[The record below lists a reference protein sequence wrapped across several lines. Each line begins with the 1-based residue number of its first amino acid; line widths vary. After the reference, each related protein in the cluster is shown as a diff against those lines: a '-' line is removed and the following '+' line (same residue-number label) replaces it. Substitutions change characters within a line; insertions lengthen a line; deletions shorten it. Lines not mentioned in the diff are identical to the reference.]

1 MDAAPSISELF
12 PSNSNTASGPRQA
25 DELGQED
32 FLKLM
37 IAQLE
42 NQDPTKP
49 LENTEFLSQM
59 AQFSTVEG
67 IQGIQEGF
75 GNLSGVLSANQ
86 TLQAASLVGQKV
98 VTESNLGVLADG
110 ETLDATIDLPQTSG
124 AVTLYIQD
132 MAGNLVHSRAMGPS
146 APGEIKVQW
155 DGIKDDGSLALPGQ
169 YRVSAESFS
178 QGQIEAVS
186 VYTHSRVESVTIDGA
201 NGGVALNLAGGDQV
215 SITEVKSF
223 L

>member
-1 MDAAPSISELF
+1 MEAVPSISELF
-12 PSNSNTASGPRQA
+12 PSSSNNVNQVKKA

-67 IQGIQEGF
+67 IAGIEQGF
-75 GNLSGVLSANQ
+75 GNLSSVLSANQ
-86 TLQAASLVGQKV
+86 TLQAAGLVGHKV
-98 VTESNLGVLADG
+98 VTESNLGVLAQG
-110 ETLDATIDLPQTSG
+110 ETLDATVNLPQGSP
-124 AVTLYIQD
+124 AVTLYVQD
-132 MAGNLVHSRAMGPS
+132 MSGRLVHTRELGAS
-146 APGEIKVQW
+146 AGGELKVQW
-155 DGIKDDGSLALPGQ
+155 DGTSDDGSVAPPGE
-169 YRVSAESFS
+169 YRVSAEAMISGAP
-178 QGQIEAVS
+178 QAAS
-186 VYTHSRVESVTIDGA
+186 VYAHSLVESVTVSGGD
-201 NGGVALNLAGGDQV
+201 GGVALNLAGGAQV
-215 SITEVKSF
+215 SLAQVKSF